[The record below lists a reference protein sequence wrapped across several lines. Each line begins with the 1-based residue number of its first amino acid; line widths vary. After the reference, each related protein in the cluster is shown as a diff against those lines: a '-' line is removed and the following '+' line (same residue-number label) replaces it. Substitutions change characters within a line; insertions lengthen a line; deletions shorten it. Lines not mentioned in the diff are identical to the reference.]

1 MRGRRYRIN
10 CGSHRSHI
18 LRVRY
23 RHSIELGI
31 QTDMDEFP
39 EDLTE
44 DRGVITIESNGGS
57 VEVDTRVQIDR
68 RPYLREPD
76 PVALKG
82 VDRLQGRL
90 VLRNDGMATAH
101 VQISSVD
108 ARLSVS
114 RDQVEVKQDKSV
126 RISIVWEDP
135 EPPPSQ
141 LYLDIVSDV
150 GQWRV
155 PVSRQ

>member
-1 MRGRRYRIN
+1 
-10 CGSHRSHI
+10 
-18 LRVRY
+18 
-23 RHSIELGI
+23 
-31 QTDMDEFP
+31 MDEFP

>member
-1 MRGRRYRIN
+1 
-10 CGSHRSHI
+10 
-18 LRVRY
+18 
-23 RHSIELGI
+23 
-31 QTDMDEFP
+31 MDEFP

-101 VQISSVD
+101 VQISSAD